1 MLHLFG
7 KGTRDPG
14 RALYSRF
21 PALKEAESNINHR
34 SEKRERI
41 ARRVLPKEGV
51 GAEIGVFTGLFSP
64 QLYRAA
70 SPRKLY
76 LVDPWH
82 TLFGEH
88 YPSWGAYTAFGQ
100 LKTEAA
106 IEAVKARTRAFSDN
120 ASLVVDL
127 SLNWLPTLPDG
138 HLDWVYLDS
147 SHRYEDTLQEL
158 AAIAPKLKAGGVIL
172 CDDCQADPQ
181 GRHHGCF
188 RAIRD
193 FTRQGE
199 FEIFLL
205 EHSQAALRR
214 SAP

>member
-1 MLHLFG
+1 MLNLFG
-7 KGTRDPG
+7 KRTADPG
-14 RALYSRF
+14 RGLYSRF
-21 PALKEAESNINHR
+21 PALKEAESSINSR
-34 SEKRERI
+34 PEKRERI

-64 QLYRAA
+64 LLYKAA

-82 TLFGEH
+82 TLFGER
-88 YPSWGAYTAFGQ
+88 YPSWGAYTAFGR
-100 LKTEAA
+100 LETEAA
-106 IEAVKARTRAFSDN
+106 MEAVKARTRAFSEKV
-120 ASLVVDL
+120 SLVTDI
-127 SLNWLPTLPDG
+127 SLNWLPTLPDD

-147 SHRYEDTLQEL
+147 SHGYDDTLQEL
-158 AAIAPKLKAGGVIL
+158 TAIAPKLKAGGVIL
-172 CDDCQADPQ
+172 CDDCQADPH

-205 EHSQAALRR
+205 EHAQAALRR
-214 SAP
+214 SAA